1 MSGRAV
7 LSDVGGGHSLEVK
20 TTEAAVT
27 RPTAHFE
34 SVKTASPLVCVIVIC
49 HLSLSSILR

>member
-27 RPTAHFE
+27 RPAAHFE
-34 SVKTASPLVCVIVIC
+34 SVKTASPLVCV
-49 HLSLSSILR
+49 